1 MLQERCYYLPEYL
14 CMALRITVSLALAC
28 IMSSLARLCLYMYLG
43 AHPVNEYRKD
53 LLSLCLKSDSIGFA
67 YVFS

>member
-1 MLQERCYYLPEYL
+1 
-14 CMALRITVSLALAC
+14 MALRITVSLALAC